1 MNLSWIWFGL
11 AVLALIGEVLS
22 GTFYL
27 LVIATAFGLAG
38 LGAWFGLTWA
48 LQMVIVAATAMLGIW
63 VLRRSGVLRK
73 VGHTDD
79 RRDANV
85 NMDIGQTIQ
94 VDAWREDGT
103 ARARHRGAEWE
114 VKLVPDAPRMPG
126 PHTIV
131 EVRGSQF
138 LVAPRADASVSSIS
152 K

>member
-1 MNLSWIWFGL
+1 MSLSWIWFGL

-27 LVIATAFGLAG
+27 LVIAAAFGLAG

-48 LQMVIVAATAMLGIW
+48 LQMAIVGVAAMLGVL

-73 VGHTDD
+73 VGSTDD
-79 RRDANV
+79 RRDVNV
-85 NMDIGQTIQ
+85 NLDIGQIIQ
-94 VDAWREDGT
+94 IDAWREDGT
-103 ARARHRGAEWE
+103 SRARHRGAEWE
-114 VKLVPDAPRMPG
+114 VKLVPNAAQTPG
-126 PHTIV
+126 LHRIV

-138 LVAPRADASVSSIS
+138 LVTPHQA

>member
-1 MNLSWIWFGL
+1 MSLSWIWFGL

-27 LVIATAFGLAG
+27 LVIAAAFGLAG

-48 LQMVIVAATAMLGIW
+48 LQMAIVGVAAMLGVL

-73 VGHTDD
+73 VGSMDD
-79 RRDANV
+79 RRDVNV
-85 NMDIGQTIQ
+85 NLDIGQIIQ
-94 VDAWREDGT
+94 IDAWREDGT
-103 ARARHRGAEWE
+103 SRARHRGAEWE
-114 VKLVPDAPRMPG
+114 VKLVPNVAQTPG
-126 PHTIV
+126 LHRIV

-138 LVAPRADASVSSIS
+138 LVTPHQA

>member
-1 MNLSWIWFGL
+1 MSLSWIWFGL

-27 LVIATAFGLAG
+27 LVIAAAFGLAG

-48 LQMVIVAATAMLGIW
+48 LQMVIVAVTAMLGIF
-63 VLRRSGVLRK
+63 VLRRLGILRK
-73 VGHTDD
+73 VGRTDD

-85 NMDIGQTIQ
+85 NMDIGQPIQ
-94 VDAWREDGT
+94 IDAWREDGT

-114 VKLVPDAPRMPG
+114 VKLVPDAPRAPG
-126 PHTIV
+126 MYTIV

-138 LVAPRADASVSSIS
+138 LVTPRVDAPSVSAI

>member
-1 MNLSWIWFGL
+1 MSLSWIWFGL

-27 LVIATAFGLAG
+27 LVIAAAFGLAG

-48 LQMVIVAATAMLGIW
+48 LQMAIFAVAAMLGVL
-63 VLRRSGVLRK
+63 VLRRAGVLGK
-73 VGHTDD
+73 VGRTDD

-85 NMDIGQTIQ
+85 NMDIGQAIQ

-103 ARARHRGAEWE
+103 ARVRYRGAEWE
-114 VKLVPDAPRMPG
+114 VKLVSHVAQAPG
-126 PHTIV
+126 LHTIV

-138 LVAPRADASVSSIS
+138 LVTPRVDS